1 MLASGNDSANLRLAL
16 ASHCLKDGESERAIE
31 HLEVA
36 VGLDPDYSA
45 AWKLLGKALADAH
58 READA
63 LAAYRK
69 GIQVAEQRGDMQA
82 LKEMSVFARRL
93 ETRQGRASTMRKP

>member
-1 MLASGNDSANLRLAL
+1 MATLKNNLEAMLTSGNDSADLRLAL
-16 ASHCLKDGESERAIE
+16 ASHCLKDGEPERAIV

-36 VGLDPDYSA
+36 VDLDPDYSA

-58 READA
+58 RETDA

-69 GIQVAEQRGDMQA
+69 GMQVAAE
-82 LKEMSVFARRL
+82 
-93 ETRQGRASTMRKP
+93 